1 MPVEN
6 ISAED
11 LRTILRERRGDAEI
25 IDVRSREE
33 YELVRV
39 RGSRLIP
46 MDELPGRM
54 GEIDWDKE
62 VVFLCRS
69 GKRSQFIARMAA
81 AAGAEVKNLT
91 FGIYECFKD
100 GKGEFLEGSQ
110 GGIERHF

>member
-1 MPVEN
+1 MPIEN

-11 LRTILRERRGDAEI
+11 LRTILRERRGDTEI

-33 YELVRV
+33 YELVRIG
-39 RGSRLIP
+39 GSRLIP

-62 VVFLCRS
+62 VVFVCRS
-69 GKRSQFIARMAA
+69 GKRSQFIAGMAA
-81 AAGAEVKNLT
+81 AAGADVKNLT
-91 FGIYECFKD
+91 FGIYDCFKD